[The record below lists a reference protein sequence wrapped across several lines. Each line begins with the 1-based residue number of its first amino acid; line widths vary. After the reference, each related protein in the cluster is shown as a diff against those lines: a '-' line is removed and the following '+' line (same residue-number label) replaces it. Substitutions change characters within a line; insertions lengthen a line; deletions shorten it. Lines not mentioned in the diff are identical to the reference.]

1 MRPRFLSTLAALL
14 VLGAASVAANP
25 SERTAVWEWTDVPKV
40 VAIGDLHGS
49 YDKLVQ
55 LLEGAELVDEGLRWA
70 GGEAGCFPPGLNFVP
85 RIESF
90 APG

>member
-1 MRPRFLSTLAALL
+1 M
-14 VLGAASVAANP
+14 
-25 SERTAVWEWTDVPKV
+25 PKV

-70 GGEAGCFPPGLNFVP
+70 GGEAGLGAISISAPQIRFARSAGFWLTRVVP
-85 RIESF
+85 
-90 APG
+90 